1 MLEVAMKTTIKTL
14 YEKGYN
20 KSQIALMLHEDRKT
34 VRKILN
40 ESNEEK
46 EVTCKKYP
54 SMFDEYREYLEIQIN
69 KDLSVQRIYQDIQK
83 EFGLTCSYSSLR
95 DYVRKIK
102 KKAPKA
108 YMVLNTLPGE
118 EAQVDFGYIGMLK
131 VNGKSHKAW
140 VFVMTLSYSRY
151 MYIQITLDQ
160 SVRTFIMCHVN
171 AFRYFGGV
179 PETVK
184 IDNLKAAIIEADFYE
199 PLIQRTYA
207 SFAEHYG
214 FLPNPCRVYT
224 PTDKGKV
231 ESNVKYVKD
240 NCFKGRELSD
250 ISEANT
256 FLKEWLDNTANRRKH
271 GTTGRIPYEVFCEKE
286 KKILQPLPVEDFV
299 FTNSSPATVWT
310 DCHISYKGNY
320 YSAPH
325 EYIGCDVQVIEV
337 NNLIKIYYMGK
348 EIALHVF
355 AADMKGEHITDKK
368 HYPSSKTITQEEML
382 SNYRDKM
389 REIGPGAEEFL
400 ERFKN
405 TSMYKCHHFRSIS
418 GIIALKKK
426 YSTETVNRACERA
439 CYFENITYRA
449 VKKICEN
456 GMDRLPMD
464 KRMCAGAEQISTY
477 SNVRDLGQY
486 RQMLALG
493 VIDNE

>member
-20 KSQIALMLHEDRKT
+20 KSQIALMLHVDRKT

-40 ESNEEK
+40 ESNEGK

-184 IDNLKAAIIEADFYE
+184 IDYAAEMIIGDA
-199 PLIQRTYA
+199 
-207 SFAEHYG
+207 
-214 FLPNPCRVYT
+214 
-224 PTDKGKV
+224 
-231 ESNVKYVKD
+231 
-240 NCFKGRELSD
+240 
-250 ISEANT
+250 
-256 FLKEWLDNTANRRKH
+256 
-271 GTTGRIPYEVFCEKE
+271 
-286 KKILQPLPVEDFV
+286 
-299 FTNSSPATVWT
+299 
-310 DCHISYKGNY
+310 
-320 YSAPH
+320 YSKPH
-325 EYIGCDVQVIEV
+325 
-337 NNLIKIYYMGK
+337 
-348 EIALHVF
+348 
-355 AADMKGEHITDKK
+355 
-368 HYPSSKTITQEEML
+368 
-382 SNYRDKM
+382 
-389 REIGPGAEEFL
+389 
-400 ERFKN
+400 
-405 TSMYKCHHFRSIS
+405 
-418 GIIALKKK
+418 
-426 YSTETVNRACERA
+426 
-439 CYFENITYRA
+439 
-449 VKKICEN
+449 
-456 GMDRLPMD
+456 
-464 KRMCAGAEQISTY
+464 
-477 SNVRDLGQY
+477 
-486 RQMLALG
+486 
-493 VIDNE
+493 